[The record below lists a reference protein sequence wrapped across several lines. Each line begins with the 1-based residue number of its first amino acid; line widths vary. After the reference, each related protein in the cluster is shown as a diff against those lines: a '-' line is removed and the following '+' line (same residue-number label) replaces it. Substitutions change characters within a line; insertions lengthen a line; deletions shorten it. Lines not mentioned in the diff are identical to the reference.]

1 MLQLITLP
9 IIATCNIIVN
19 QFLDVFSKI
28 HIFFAFLLCFQQVF
42 FFFFCKLILFNGSHK
57 IVTFCNISKYL
68 IHDIEFLTLEIQYI
82 ENGAGYPAPFPAIIP
97 ATLEAPSSAAALLS
111 CFTTIYSHKIS
122 DCICDTTAYMISHFK
137 KRTVNLTYSLPDSWT
152 CTPGRTEPKLPQ
164 MQLQQ
169 IQYVQSVPYRTQF
182 HQGSCLRRYQN

>member
-1 MLQLITLP
+1 MQPAPLPPTTLRMVFSCSYLQFVTNMLQLITLP

-19 QFLDVFSKI
+19 QFLYVFSKI

-68 IHDIEFLTLEIQYI
+68 IHDIEFLNLEIQYI

-97 ATLEAPSSAAALLS
+97 ATLEAPSSSALLS

-137 KRTVNLTYSLPDSWT
+137 KEQSILLILHQILRHT
-152 CTPGRTEPKLPQ
+152 CQEE
-164 MQLQQ
+164 
-169 IQYVQSVPYRTQF
+169 
-182 HQGSCLRRYQN
+182 